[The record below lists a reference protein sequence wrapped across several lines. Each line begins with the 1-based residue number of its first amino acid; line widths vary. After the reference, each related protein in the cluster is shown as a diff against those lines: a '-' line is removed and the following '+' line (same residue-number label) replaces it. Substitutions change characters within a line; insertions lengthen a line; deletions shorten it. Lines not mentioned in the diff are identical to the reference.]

1 MHGSTQAT
9 AQQPRRR
16 VFPASAT
23 ALLPDRMR
31 MMMRIL
37 ELRILSAA
45 AIGLLFCAMS
55 GAVLAQ
61 AWPSGPLR
69 IVVPFQPG
77 GSTDILGRAIAQKLG
92 ERVRQPVIVENR
104 AGANGTIGAAYVAKS
119 PADGHTM
126 LLVQAGFASNPSLY
140 KNLPYDPARDLA
152 PVSILASGPLVLV
165 VHPSLAARSVQE
177 LIALAKS
184 RPGELN
190 FGSAGTGSLPHLA
203 AELFNMMAGIRMI
216 HIPYK
221 GSGAAL
227 ADVLSGQVPVYTMN
241 LVLSLPYLKSGRL
254 RALGVTSPQRSPIA
268 PGIPTI
274 AESGLKGYDMSTWY
288 GLLVAGATPRGVIA
302 RLAQEMA
309 QVLRQPDVTERMTA
323 DGVTVVASSP
333 EEFAEFLG
341 RETTKYA
348 RIIQAAGIQA
358 SD

>member
-1 MHGSTQAT
+1 M
-9 AQQPRRR
+9 PE
-16 VFPASAT
+16 PAA
-23 ALLPDRMR
+23 
-31 MMMRIL
+31 RI
-37 ELRILSAA
+37 RSVA
-45 AIGLLFCAMS
+45 AIVLLSCAIS

-61 AWPSGPLR
+61 TWPGGPMR

-77 GSTDILGRAIAQKLG
+77 GSTDILGRAIAQRLG

-104 AGANGTIGAAYVAKS
+104 SGANGTIGAAYVAKS
-119 PADGHTM
+119 PADGQTM

-165 VHPSLAARSVQE
+165 VHPSLAAKSVQD
-177 LIALAKS
+177 LITLARA

-203 AELFNMMAGIRMI
+203 PELFNLMAGIRMI

-227 ADVLSGQVPVYTMN
+227 ADVLSGQVPVYYMN
-241 LVLSLPYLKSGRL
+241 LVLSMPYLKSGKL
-254 RALGVTSPQRSPIA
+254 RPLGVTSPQRSPIA
-268 PGIPTI
+268 PEIPTV

-288 GLLVAGATPRGVIA
+288 GLLVPGATPRSVIA

-309 QVLRQPDVTERMTA
+309 QVLRQPDVTERLTA
-323 DGVTVVASSP
+323 DGVAVVASSP
-333 EEFAEFLG
+333 EEFAEFLA
-341 RETTKYA
+341 RETAKFA

>member
-1 MHGSTQAT
+1 MLKRTLHVVS
-9 AQQPRRR
+9 
-16 VFPASAT
+16 
-23 ALLPDRMR
+23 L
-31 MMMRIL
+31 
-37 ELRILSAA
+37 A
-45 AIGLLFCAMS
+45 AIGLLFGAMS
-55 GAVLAQ
+55 GAVPAQ
-61 AWPSGPLR
+61 TWPSGPMR

-77 GSTDILGRAIAQKLG
+77 GSTDILGRAIAQRLG
-92 ERVRQPVIVENR
+92 ERLRQPVIVENR
-104 AGANGTIGAAYVAKS
+104 SGANGTIGAAYVAKS

-140 KNLPYDPARDLA
+140 KNLPYDQARDLA

-165 VHPSLAARSVQE
+165 VHPSLPAKSVQE
-177 LIALAKS
+177 LISLARA
-184 RPGELN
+184 RPGTLN

-203 AELFNMMAGIRMI
+203 PELFNMMAGIRMT

-227 ADVLSGQVPVYTMN
+227 ADVLSGQVPVYYMN
-241 LVLSLPYLKSGRL
+241 LVLSLPYLKSGKL

-268 PGIPTI
+268 PDIPTV

-288 GLLVAGATPRGVIA
+288 GLLVPGATPRSVIA

-333 EEFAEFLG
+333 EEFAEFLR
-341 RETTKYA
+341 RETAKYA
-348 RIIQAAGIQA
+348 RIIQAAGVQA

>member
-1 MHGSTQAT
+1 
-9 AQQPRRR
+9 
-16 VFPASAT
+16 
-23 ALLPDRMR
+23 
-31 MMMRIL
+31 
-37 ELRILSAA
+37 
-45 AIGLLFCAMS
+45 MS

-119 PADGHTM
+119 PADGHTT

-268 PGIPTI
+268 PEIPTV

-288 GLLVAGATPRGVIA
+288 GLLVASATPRGVIA

-309 QVLRQPDVTERMTA
+309 QVLRQPDVTERLTA

-333 EEFAEFLG
+333 EEFAEFLA
-341 RETTKYA
+341 RETAKYA

>member
-1 MHGSTQAT
+1 
-9 AQQPRRR
+9 
-16 VFPASAT
+16 
-23 ALLPDRMR
+23 MR

-37 ELRILSAA
+37 EPRILSAA
-45 AIGLLFCAMS
+45 AIGLLLCAMS

-268 PGIPTI
+268 PEIPTI